1 MAEGGS
7 ADRIALVED
16 DGGVLM
22 WIPGSSPR
30 MTVAEGGSA
39 DCTALVEDD
48 GAGLIW
54 ILGSSPRMTVPCL
67 DYSGND
73 SGGEVVAVE
82 EV

>member
-1 MAEGGS
+1 M
-7 ADRIALVED
+7 DPRVKPED

-22 WIPGSSPR
+22 WIP
-30 MTVAEGGSA
+30 
-39 DCTALVEDD
+39 
-48 GAGLIW
+48 
-54 ILGSSPRMTVPCL
+54 GSSPRMTVPCL